1 MVRTFRSATFPNL
14 EVEMKQMNL
23 SLGGSETTHQYKG
36 IETAS
41 GGNLGLV
48 VNHGAFYIML

>member
-1 MVRTFRSATFPNL
+1 
-14 EVEMKQMNL
+14 MKQLNL
-23 SLGGSETTHQYKG
+23 SLGGSRNFTHQYKG

-48 VNHGAFYIML
+48 VNHGAFLIMH